1 MAKVMRKI
9 KILHIITRLCAGGA
23 REVILKIVASLDKER
38 FDVTLI
44 SGPEDMPAGD
54 GEIPNVRMI
63 VIPQLVRNINPLK
76 DLIALL
82 RLYFFMRREKFDIVH
97 THTSKAG
104 IIGRTAALLSNVP
117 IIFHMPHGSIF
128 HPVYYGKFRLF
139 IFSRIE
145 KIAAL
150 YTDKIIVGSDNERD
164 DFVNNGIG
172 AGDKYIKIPYYF
184 IGDRFNDIRVDGQA
198 KRKELNV
205 PEGALLLVNIAR
217 LVPEKGHLFCL
228 DAFKQVLVEAHDA
241 VLLIVG
247 EGRLKGDIE
256 KKITELGLQGNVM
269 LTGFREDVPEILSA
283 ADISLHTSLWEG
295 TPLTIAEAMSLG
307 KAVIATA
314 VGGIPEMISDG
325 VNGILVPPQDTD
337 ELAKWIIR
345 LSKDRE
351 LLADLGREA
360 KEYAIIKFNP
370 KHVIEE
376 INNLY
381 DAFLKR
387 KVIGNVS

>member
-1 MAKVMRKI
+1 MRKT
-9 KILHIITRLCAGGA
+9 KILHIITRFCAGGA
-23 REVILKIVASLDKER
+23 REVVLKIVDNLDRER

-44 SGPEDMPAGD
+44 TGPEDMLTGD
-54 GEIPNVRMI
+54 GGILNVRMI
-63 VIPQLVRNINPLK
+63 VIPQLVRNINPIK
-76 DLIALL
+76 DFIAFL
-82 RLYFFMRREKFDIVH
+82 RLYFFMRRERFDMVH

-104 IIGRTAALLSNVP
+104 IIGRTAALLNNVP

-128 HPVYYGKFRLF
+128 HSVYYGKFRLF

-172 AGDKYIKIPYYF
+172 AGDKYIIIPYYF
-184 IGDRFNDIRVDGQA
+184 IRDRFNDVRVDRRA

-205 PEGALLLVNIAR
+205 PEGALLLANIAR

-228 DAFKQVLVEAHDA
+228 DAFKQVLAEVHNA

-256 KKITELGLQGNVM
+256 RKIAELGLERNVI
-269 LTGFREDVPEILSA
+269 LTGFREDIPEILSA
-283 ADISLHTSLWEG
+283 VDISLHTSLWEG
-295 TPLTIAEAMSLG
+295 TPLTIVEAMSSG
-307 KAVIATA
+307 KAVVATA

-325 VNGILVPPQDTD
+325 VNGILVRPQDAD
-337 ELAKWIIR
+337 ELARWIIR

-351 LLADLGREA
+351 LLANLGRKA
-360 KEYAIIKFNP
+360 KECARMKFNP

-381 DAFLKR
+381 GAFLKR
-387 KVIGNVS
+387 KISDDVG

>member
-1 MAKVMRKI
+1 MRKI

-23 REVILKIVASLDKER
+23 REVVLKIVDNLDKER

-44 SGPEDMPAGD
+44 SGSEDMLTGD
-54 GEIPNVRMI
+54 GEISNVRII
-63 VIPQLVRNINPLK
+63 VIPQLVRNINPVK

-128 HPVYYGKFRLF
+128 HSVYYGKFRLF

-150 YTDKIIVGSDNERD
+150 YTDRIIVGSDNERD

-172 AGDKYIKIPYYF
+172 AGDKYMRIPYYF
-184 IGDRFNDIRVDGQA
+184 IRDRFNDIRVDRQA

-205 PEGALLLVNIAR
+205 PEGALLLANIAR

-228 DAFKQVLVEAHDA
+228 GAFKQVLGEIHDA

-256 KKITELGLQGNVM
+256 RKIVELGLQGNVI
-269 LTGFREDVPEILSA
+269 LTGFREDIPEILSA

-295 TPLTIAEAMSLG
+295 TPLTIAEAMSSG

-325 VNGILVPPQDTD
+325 VNGILVRPQDTD

-351 LLADLGREA
+351 LLANLGREA
-360 KEYAIIKFNP
+360 KEYARVKFNP

-376 INNLY
+376 INSLY

-387 KVIGNVS
+387 KVGGDVS